1 MERTG
6 YILPERSV
14 RHRYLIFLMIA
25 TLLLVCG
32 CKKKGRDE
40 AGIGYILSTTNLVYY
55 KSYKSLEWENA
66 KAGSSLFRGD
76 YVRTGDNSST
86 VLVIEGETIRIE
98 ENTLIRI
105 DIRKQLTGGNKGV
118 ELVILN
124 GDISLENRRVHTSL
138 LNVTRYRDGK
148 PITEDLNNYI
158 KKIVAEKGSI
168 DTGFYSKQVIKL
180 LSPCNG
186 EVLSNMNNLF
196 RWGDSVSGI
205 LTITDM
211 DGKKREFPLIMERER
226 HIELKDGVYEWG
238 IYRDG
243 EIISDSCKFE
253 IRSRDMSLRSVEVRS
268 KRKRDSEINLSEKK
282 EEIPPENKKEAS
294 REDIFKNRLS
304 RIDKIIKENIE
315 SIKNTK
321 RSIDT
326 AKVKNYAI
334 IYNKLD
340 ELNNLLQDLKALQ
353 ESLFMEIMKI
363 DNPSM
368 IARYLSELEEI
379 ESNLKGVSKE
389 IMAIQE
395 EIYKSENGDKR

>member
-14 RHRYLIFLMIA
+14 RHRFLIFLMIA

-86 VLVIEGETIRIE
+86 VLSIEGETIRIE

-124 GDISLENRRVHTSL
+124 GDISLENRPVHTSL

-196 RWGDSVSGI
+196 KWGDSVSGI

-211 DGKKREFPLIMERER
+211 DGKKREFQLIMERER

-268 KRKRDSEINLSEKK
+268 KRKRDSEINLLEKK